1 MSHCLKEKGVFKLRV
16 DLDWSQGQNPCIS
29 TIYVLANFLA
39 VHLIIGA
46 SHSHF
51 PKQYLYNEGYGLNG
65 ATKEILF
72 SSPYPRNLGM
82 CHLVMGLC
90 RYNQRS

>member
-39 VHLIIGA
+39 VHLILVQA
-46 SHSHF
+46 TVTS
-51 PKQYLYNEGYGLNG
+51 LNNIF
-65 ATKEILF
+65 TM
-72 SSPYPRNLGM
+72 R
-82 CHLVMGLC
+82 VMG
-90 RYNQRS
+90 